1 LLSLQNLYNM
11 NNQLYLRN
19 VASLEYDASR
29 CTGCLM
35 CIEVCPHNVFRM
47 TGRKAEVV
55 SLDSCMECGACA
67 LNCIAGALT
76 VKQGVGC
83 ASAVI
88 TGYLKKGEPTCS
100 CGGNDKCC

>member
-1 LLSLQNLYNM
+1 M